1 MGVFLKTF
9 LQSILRPLKNV
20 MFLCSKGTVAG
31 VLYVCPQST
40 YRGRVEIGGCISAL
54 SASVYTTTF
63 LVMVDR
69 VKRGGPATPTFSSLG

>member
-40 YRGRVEIGGCISAL
+40 YRGRVEIGGYIYPLRL
-54 SASVYTTTF
+54 SVHHSFAR
-63 LVMVDR
+63 DGR
-69 VKRGGPATPTFSSLG
+69 